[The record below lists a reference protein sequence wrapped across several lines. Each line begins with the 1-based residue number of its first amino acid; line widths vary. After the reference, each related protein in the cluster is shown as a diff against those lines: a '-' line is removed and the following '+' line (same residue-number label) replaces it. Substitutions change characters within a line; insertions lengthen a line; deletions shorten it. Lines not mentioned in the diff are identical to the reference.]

1 MGLFGKKMVVIE
13 ENVEIHDGKEDKKG
27 AMDDVDPKV
36 GGKLGIVAFG
46 TTATWRT
53 LRSLE

>member
-1 MGLFGKKMVVIE
+1 MVVIE